1 MTNVID
7 MQKAIAVAIRIA
19 TRTIRKQLAA
29 ELPGILAEKVV
40 AAELERQAAEA
51 RS

>member
-7 MQKAIAVAIRIA
+7 VERAIRIALRIA
-19 TRTIRKQLAA
+19 TRTIRKALKA
-29 ELPGILAEKVV
+29 ELPQILADKVV
-40 AAELERQAAEA
+40 AAERERQAAEA